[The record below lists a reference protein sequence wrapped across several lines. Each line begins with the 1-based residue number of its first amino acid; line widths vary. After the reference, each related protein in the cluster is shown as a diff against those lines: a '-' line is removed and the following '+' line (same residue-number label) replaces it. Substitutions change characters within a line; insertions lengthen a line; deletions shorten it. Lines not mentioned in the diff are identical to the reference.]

1 MEAIVLAAGILLFVI
16 IMGGL
21 ALHLENGLRRRACLP
36 TRLEVLG
43 RDVRKDAKRLPVT
56 LDDITKGEA
65 TRYTL
70 EIITFVVRFV
80 CRDSALPALNHPVFA
95 GLRNDFTAILR
106 PCLDAVGVDEPHT
119 ATLIQQT
126 QICRIMLESQYTLPK
141 LQEYCLKHFGA
152 FRRLRN
158 SPVDTRTYKRRDVR
172 AHRNLI
178 PSTEA
183 MIWLRLMCE
192 ERTPAS

>member
-1 MEAIVLAAGILLFVI
+1 MEAIVLAAGILLFAGL
-16 IMGGL
+16 MGGM
-21 ALHLENGLRRRACLP
+21 ALFLENGARRRQCLP

-43 RDVRKDAKRLPVT
+43 RDVRKDAKRLPET
-56 LDDITKGEA
+56 LDEIEKGEA

-80 CRDSALPALNHPVFA
+80 CRDSALPTFNHPMFA

-106 PCLDAVGVDEPHT
+106 PCLDVVGVDEPHT
-119 ATLIQQT
+119 ATLVQQT
-126 QICRIMLESQYTLPK
+126 QVCRIMLESKYTLPK
-141 LQEYCLKHFGA
+141 LQEYCLEHFGA

-158 SPVDTRTYKRRDVR
+158 TPVDTRVYKRRDVR

-178 PSTEA
+178 PSIEA
-183 MIWLRLMCE
+183 MIWLRLMHA